1 MAILLD
7 QTTKAEYDAL
17 SLASARA
24 SAVVAAL
31 SGTVVVE
38 VFSGTDTLMASGTM
52 AAPWATASGATITVG
67 EVTGVGLLVTT
78 GGAPDASWYCQFRSG
93 SRFVRGT
100 FGVLGSGRDFVWSLA
115 SFQTGSRGTLG
126 TVVLTAVAASGLTP
140 GYEPAWLS
148 QVTGADSTFDPPLE
162 TTGTILYVATTG
174 NDTTGNGSIGNP
186 YLTIGKANS
195 MLTAGAGGTIY
206 VRGGTYV
213 MASGPV
219 YLKGGNA
226 SSWTRVRRY
235 PGESVILDGG
245 FARSAPFESVDQIGY
260 LEIHGF
266 KTRYFKAW
274 GVFVDRNGGSNYL
287 IRNCTALESPAALK
301 FAANGIYATPVS
313 PATATSI
320 TIQNIAWQQ
329 IFTRVTASVAS
340 NVITITAIESGVVN
354 ENAPI
359 FVVGVPSAIG
369 RIDTQL
375 TGTPGSTGTYS
386 HTGPA
391 VTYSSR
397 AMYCSYGLTV
407 LDFGTGACSNISVD
421 LVKIQ
426 RVNPVAT
433 NDTAQDGIAVETG
446 GNITIDRAYIKDV
459 DGDSIDIK
467 NDLGNYTL
475 KRSFGVQI
483 KSGRNV
489 FKAWPGAG
497 YTSTFDN
504 CFAYSAAGRGSSGN
518 SGLIA
523 LAGTTGSHIMRR
535 CTIISENSTGTLL
548 NSRWAPGTTKT
559 LQGCIF
565 SMTDPTS
572 DSIIAEM
579 NDSPS
584 WPISTLSNVGTT
596 ATLTSLYVMGFVVGQ
611 QVNVTGATDA
621 FFNVSAATIT
631 GTPTPN
637 SITYA
642 MAGVPSSTTVTSGIV
657 AGVGGSTITDF
668 KYNLFYCPARPS
680 LFIRNNV
687 AYGTPTPS
695 VSQAD
700 ISSGAFDTTYSGA
713 GMVGNAVGQPTYEN
727 AAALNF
733 RLAAGDTAALN
744 KYLISNG
751 ISTDADGLIGT
762 VNDYQDIG
770 AFERQ

>member
-1 MAILLD
+1 MGSASVAIRWV
-7 QTTKAEYDAL
+7 
-17 SLASARA
+17 RA
-24 SAVVAAL
+24 SAASVAAYI
-31 SGTVVVE
+31 GN
-38 VFSGTDTLMASGTM
+38 
-52 AAPWATASGATITVG
+52 
-67 EVTGVGLLVTT
+67 
-78 GGAPDASWYCQFRSG
+78 
-93 SRFVRGT
+93 
-100 FGVLGSGRDFVWSLA
+100 
-115 SFQTGSRGTLG
+115 
-126 TVVLTAVAASGLTP
+126 AVAAGLQSAINAIAGT

-148 QVTGADSTFDPPLE
+148 QVTGADSTYDPPLE

-174 NDTTGNGSIGNP
+174 NDTTGNGTIGNP

-195 MLTAGAGGTIY
+195 MLTAGVGGTIY
-206 VRGGTYV
+206 VRGGTYS
-213 MASGPV
+213 MASSVV

-245 FARSAPFESVDQIGY
+245 FVRSAPFESIDRVGY

-266 KTRYFKAW
+266 KTQYFNAW

-301 FAANGIYATPVS
+301 FAANGSAVS
-313 PATATSI
+313 PAATATDI
-320 TIQNIAWQQ
+320 TIQNVAWQQ
-329 IFTRVTASVAS
+329 VFTRVTASLAS
-340 NVITITAIESGVVN
+340 NVITITAIEAGVVVN
-354 ENAPI
+354 GAPI
-359 FVVGVPSAIG
+359 FLPGVADAIG
-369 RIDTQL
+369 RIGSQL

-407 LDFGTGACSNISVD
+407 LDFGTGVCSNISVD

-446 GNITIDRAYIKDV
+446 GNITIDRTYIKDV

-467 NDLGNYTL
+467 NDLGNYNL

-483 KSGRNV
+483 NSGRNV

-504 CFAYSAAGRGSSGN
+504 CFAYNGAGRGSKGN

-523 LAGTTGSHIMRR
+523 LAGTTGSHVMRR
-535 CTIISENSTGTLL
+535 CTVINDNSTGTLV

-559 LQGCIF
+559 FQGCILA
-565 SMTDPTS
+565 MTDPAS
-572 DSIIAEM
+572 DGILMEV

-584 WPISTLSNVGTT
+584 WPISSLSNVGTT
-596 ATLTSLYVMGFVVGQ
+596 ATLTSLYTMGFVVGQ

-621 FFNVSAATIT
+621 FFNVSGATIT
-631 GTPTPN
+631 GVPTPT
-637 SITYA
+637 SITYT
-642 MAGVPSSTTVTSGIV
+642 MAGTPSTTTVTSGIV
-657 AGVGGSTITDF
+657 AGVGGSTITNF

-687 AYGTPTPS
+687 AYGTPTSS
-695 VSQAD
+695 VSESD
-700 ISSGAFDTTYSGA
+700 ISSGAFDTTYAGA
-713 GMVGNAVGQPTYEN
+713 GMVGNAVGQPSYEN
-727 AAALNF
+727 AGALNF

-744 KYLISNG
+744 KYLTNNG
-751 ISTDADGLIGT
+751 IATDADGLSGT
-762 VNDYQDIG
+762 VGAYQDIG
-770 AFERQ
+770 AYERQ

>member
-1 MAILLD
+1 MAVFAVANGTWYYSASAPSNLLPS
-7 QTTKAEYDAL
+7 
-17 SLASARA
+17 SLASGTVGTAYSVQFTA
-24 SAVVAAL
+24 TGTDPKTWSITSGTLPAGLTFSSSGLL
-31 SGTVVVE
+31 SGT
-38 VFSGTDTLMASGTM
+38 
-52 AAPWATASGATITVG
+52 PTA
-67 EVTGVGLLVTT
+67 
-78 GGAPDASWYCQFRSG
+78 
-93 SRFVRGT
+93 
-100 FGVLGSGRDFVWSLA
+100 
-115 SFQTGSRGTLG
+115 
-126 TVVLTAVAASGLTP
+126 AASGSITFTATNAIGSANTSLSLTVTSVGT
-140 GYEPAWLS
+140 GYQPVWLS
-148 QVTGADSTFDPPLE
+148 QVTGADATYDPPLE
-162 TTGTILYVATTG
+162 TVGTILYVSTAG
-174 NDTTGNGSIGNP
+174 NDTTGTGAIGSP
-186 YLTIGKANS
+186 YATISKANS
-195 MLTAGAGGTIY
+195 MLTAGVGGTIY

-219 YLKGGNA
+219 YLKGGA
-226 SSWTRVRRY
+226 SSSWTRVRRY
-235 PGESVILDGG
+235 PGESVTLDGG
-245 FARSAPFESVDQIGY
+245 LVLSAPFESVDQVGY

-266 KTRYFKAW
+266 KTQYFNAW

-313 PATATSI
+313 PATATNI
-320 TIQNIAWQQ
+320 TIYNVAWQQ

-340 NVITITAIESGVVN
+340 NVMTITAIESGVVVAG
-354 ENAPI
+354 API
-359 FVVGVPSAIG
+359 FVVGVTDAIG
-369 RIDTQL
+369 RIGAQL
-375 TGTPGSTGTYS
+375 TGSTGSTGTYS

-407 LDFGTGACSNISVD
+407 FDFGTGVCSNISVD

-483 KSGRNV
+483 NSGRNV

-504 CFAYSAAGRGSSGN
+504 CFAYNGAGRGSKGN

-523 LAGTTGSHIMRR
+523 LAGTTGSHVMRR
-535 CTIISENSTGTLL
+535 CTIINDNSTGTLV

-559 LQGCIF
+559 FQGCIL
-565 SMTDPTS
+565 SITDSAS
-572 DSIIAEM
+572 DSIIMEM

-584 WPISTLSNVGTT
+584 WPIYSLSNVGTT
-596 ATLTSLYVMGFVVGQ
+596 ATLTSLYTMGFVVGQ
-611 QVNVTGATDA
+611 QVNVTGAIDA
-621 FFNVSAATIT
+621 FFNVSGATIT
-631 GTPTPN
+631 GTPTPT
-637 SITYA
+637 SITYT
-642 MAGVPSSTTVTSGIV
+642 MAGTPSATTVTSGIV
-657 AGVGGSTITDF
+657 AGVGGSTVTNF

-687 AYGTPTPS
+687 AYGTPNPS
-695 VSQAD
+695 VSATD
-700 ISSGAFDTTYSGA
+700 ISSGAFDTAYASA

-727 AAALNF
+727 AANYNF
-733 RLAAGDTAALN
+733 RLAASDTAAFN
-744 KYLISNG
+744 KYLTNNG
-751 ISTDADGLIGT
+751 ISTDADGLNGT
-762 VNDYQDIG
+762 VYTYQDIG